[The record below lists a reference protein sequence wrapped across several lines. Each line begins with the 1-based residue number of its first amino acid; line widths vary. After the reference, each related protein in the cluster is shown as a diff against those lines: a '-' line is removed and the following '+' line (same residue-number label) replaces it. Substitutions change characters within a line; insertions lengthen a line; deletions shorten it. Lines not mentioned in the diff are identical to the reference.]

1 MRTAFP
7 LRAISLSGP
16 LAWILLAFLVLPILV
31 IPPASLTDQSY
42 LSLPKDHLSLSHYV
56 RLFHS
61 PVWIHAFFQSLVI
74 GIASASLAVLLGVS
88 CTVGCWRIGNTVSI
102 VVRALLILPMVIP
115 SIVYALG
122 ISRLWVQVNLFD
134 TMPGVILAHTVT
146 GMPYVVMTTSAA
158 LAGFDPALERAARS
172 LGASSMQSLF
182 RVVLPNIK
190 AGIVPG
196 AIFAFMHSWDEL
208 VVVLFIASRQIV
220 TVPRM
225 IYEGINEELDPIIA
239 SVATA
244 LILISILLL
253 CINLILTGT
262 SVRRRGSVPHS

>member
-1 MRTAFP
+1 MSKALS
-7 LRAISLSGP
+7 LRSISFSGP
-16 LAWILLAFLVLPILV
+16 IAWILLAFLVLPILV

-42 LSLPKDHLSLSHYV
+42 LSLPKDHLSIDHYA

-61 PVWIHAFFQSLVI
+61 PVWIQAFFQSSVI
-74 GIASASLAVLLGVS
+74 GLSSALFAVLLGVS
-88 CTVGCWRIGNTVSI
+88 CTIGCWRLGNTVSI
-102 VVRALLILPMVIP
+102 VIRALLILPMIIP

-172 LGASSMQSLF
+172 LGASSMQSLI

-190 AGIVPG
+190 TGIVSG

-208 VVVLFIASRQIV
+208 VVVLFTASRQIV

-225 IYEGINEELDPIIA
+225 IYDGINEQLDPIIA

-244 LILISILLL
+244 LILISIMLL
-253 CINLILTGT
+253 CINLVLTGA
-262 SVRRRGSVPHS
+262 SARRRESVS